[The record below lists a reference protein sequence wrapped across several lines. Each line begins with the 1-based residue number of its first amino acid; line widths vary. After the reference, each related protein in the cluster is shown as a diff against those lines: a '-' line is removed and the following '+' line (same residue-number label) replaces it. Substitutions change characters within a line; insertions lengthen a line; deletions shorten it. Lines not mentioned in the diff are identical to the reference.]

1 MPTLPDETV
10 SDTAPVELIER
21 GPFEIADS
29 VTTQEPM
36 EHRPVVGTKALAA
49 VSIGLIVLAFALMTR
64 PGPEDRVVEEAPQT
78 TLPPT
83 TTTPPPVADTETE
96 DGPVYRPVPP
106 FAPNLP
112 AELPGVISGFDE
124 RGWLIHIDRSGR
136 GPVETPL
143 DLQLTDDRPAGQLAI
158 AGGELIDLDAD
169 VLVRGE
175 LLVVEDDDT
184 IVADT
189 FNLSRIVP
197 RPDDESADGADG
209 ADGERAGEPPG
220 VLLVDLD
227 PSSPT
232 AAWVP
237 IDSGD
242 TSDDRLEWVLPGPSV
257 EVVGVWGD
265 ELILE
270 RANQIWRLARNGSTS
285 PVGDGQLLAFDGRY
299 VARLVCDGV
308 GVCSLA
314 VGPPDDPNAR
324 TLDLPEWLE
333 RGPDALWT
341 PTVAISPDGTRLA
354 MAGPNGGISS
364 PLIVDLETGVTTP
377 LADGINRQAAMAWS
391 PDGRWLAY
399 VYTDDVMVWSLDQGR
414 SWRVTVNR
422 ELQNLLWR

>member
-21 GPFEIADS
+21 GAFEIADS

-36 EHRPVVGTKALAA
+36 EHRPVVGTKALVALA
-49 VSIGLIVLAFALMTR
+49 IGLIVLAFALMTR
-64 PGPEDRVVEEAPQT
+64 PGPEDRVVEETPQT
-78 TLPPT
+78 TLLPST
-83 TTTPPPVADTETE
+83 TAPPPVSEAATDDEAIL
-96 DGPVYRPVPP
+96 RPIPA
-106 FAPNLP
+106 FEPNLP

-124 RGWLIHIDRSGR
+124 RGSLIHIDRSR
-136 GPVETPL
+136 SGPVETLLELMPV
-143 DLQLTDDRPAGQLAI
+143 DGVPNGQLAI
-158 AGGELIDLDAD
+158 AGGDVIALDAD
-169 VLVRGE
+169 VLIRGE
-175 LLVVEDDDT
+175 LLIVEDDEKL
-184 IVADT
+184 APDT
-189 FNLSRIVP
+189 FNLSWIIPGV
-197 RPDDESADGADG
+197 EGEV
-209 ADGERAGEPPG
+209 DGEDAEERPG
-220 VLLVDLD
+220 VLLVDLA

-232 AAWVP
+232 AVWTP

-242 TSDDRLEWVLPGPSV
+242 TSADRIEWALPGPSV
-257 EVVGVWGD
+257 DVVGVWGD
-265 ELILE
+265 ELLLE
-270 RANQIWRLARNGSTS
+270 RANRIWLVASNGSTR
-285 PVGDGQLLAFDGRY
+285 PVGEGQLLAFDGEHL
-299 VARLVCDGV
+299 ARLVCDGV

-314 VGPPDDPNAR
+314 VGSPDDPNAR

-377 LADGINRQAAMAWS
+377 LADGINRQAAMSWS

-399 VYTDDVMVWSLDQGR
+399 VYTDDVMVWSLDEGR